1 MLCKIWYTPGC
12 HHLKRWSYFSNGVF
26 TAICMNILSWRLSIQ
41 PHWVLQTQLPKNMSK
56 VNRIWILMHAHVRM
70 SSLAWGEYFVNSWQ
84 LLRTISSFKRIDSGS
99 WSIIF
104 CELIMQ
110 GWLNIIVLNKVS
122 GMCQVSLWGTAGDH
136 SRWSCSV
143 TWENSQACPLSLNL
157 HEPLYSGLSFY
168 SGDLWLHELDC
179 IFFLQWTP
187 QNEFFGITT
196 YIQMVCLQMEFS
208 KGVVF
213 ATWFTGLFSRVSW
226 QVLEI
231 STRQSFSDSGLLLY
245 L

>member
-1 MLCKIWYTPGC
+1 M
-12 HHLKRWSYFSNGVF
+12 
-26 TAICMNILSWRLSIQ
+26 
-41 PHWVLQTQLPKNMSK
+41 
-56 VNRIWILMHAHVRM
+56 
-70 SSLAWGEYFVNSWQ
+70 
-84 LLRTISSFKRIDSGS
+84 
-99 WSIIF
+99 IF

-110 GWLNIIVLNKVS
+110 GWLNVIVLNKVS

-143 TWENSQACPLSLNL
+143 TWENSQACPLSLIL
-157 HEPLYSGLSFY
+157 HEPLYSGLSFC

-187 QNEFFGITT
+187 QNNFFGITT
-196 YIQMVCLQMEFS
+196 YIQMVCLQAEFS

-226 QVLEI
+226 QALEI
-231 STRQSFSDSGLLLY
+231 STRQSFFDSRLLLY
-245 L
+245 LYSSLHKAYLLRISSCLHGFTFLFVKFDLVHLGWQVGL